1 MVKNMTLLRWV
12 LELQACS
19 TPSLHLHQC
28 WVLMLVQQALLN
40 HLHGPNDIVL
50 ISVCVSC
57 KHCNRMASLSSWNV
71 DEVSCSKVCGLSQC
85 TIGEAKEFVLGSFHL
100 LDFASCVAVVTF
112 NLFSIPTGL
121 IQRDDWLDTKIFH
134 TQWCIDYYCEM
145 GFSLS
150 CAGSPWPLLLEQS
163 CFSHWEAGCRC
174 APCAGEDIPD
184 IGFAAWGNEQEASS
198 LPRCA
203 PAPVTGGRVSPLN
216 PYYLLIS
223 TF

>member
-40 HLHGPNDIVL
+40 HLHGPNDIVF
-50 ISVCVSC
+50 ISVRVSC

-121 IQRDDWLDTKIFH
+121 IQRDDWLDTKI
-134 TQWCIDYYCEM
+134 
-145 GFSLS
+145 
-150 CAGSPWPLLLEQS
+150 SPYTVMYWLLL
-163 CFSHWEAGCRC
+163 WDGILTVLCRLTLT
-174 APCAGEDIPD
+174 
-184 IGFAAWGNEQEASS
+184 SS
-198 LPRCA
+198 SWA
-203 PAPVTGGRVSPLN
+203 V
-216 PYYLLIS
+216 LL
-223 TF
+223 